1 MAKSRCFGG
10 RGCRS
15 RLATVLLEDTRRLV
29 MDVKTPKADKMTRA
43 PAARLPRALKV
54 TPETLVTL
62 DSGHSDRAPSPPA
75 LTAKCVTFNGR
86 ALRGRNA
93 A

>member
-1 MAKSRCFGG
+1 
-10 RGCRS
+10 
-15 RLATVLLEDTRRLV
+15 
-29 MDVKTPKADKMTRA
+29 MDVNTPKAAKTTRGRA
-43 PAARLPRALKV
+43 SRLPSPLKV
-54 TPETLVTL
+54 TRETLVNL
-62 DSGHSDRAPSPPA
+62 DSRQTDTAPSPPG